1 MRSPGET
8 LALRNGKKDEA
19 MTKLLGLCGSLR
31 AESLNRKLLRESAR
45 IFAPDQ
51 FDEADLRLPLYDGD
65 LEDSAGIPPE
75 VQRLA
80 DQIKAADAVVIASP
94 EYNKAL
100 SGVLKNALDWV
111 SRTKGGPWRDKP
123 VAIVSAS
130 DGRAGGDRGQFSLRL
145 CLVPFRANVLPGPEV
160 MVAFASKEFDAGG
173 RLISESYIKA
183 LTELMTSLRS
193 LAQK

>member
-1 MRSPGET
+1 
-8 LALRNGKKDEA
+8 

-31 AESLNRKLLRESAR
+31 KDSLNRKLLRESAR
-45 IFAPDQ
+45 IFAPDT
-51 FDEADLRLPLYDGD
+51 FTEADLRLPLYDGD
-65 LEDSAGIPPE
+65 AEAADGIPPQ
-75 VQRLA
+75 VQTLA

-160 MVAFASKEFDAGG
+160 MVAFASKEFDDNG
-173 RLISESYIKA
+173 RLVSESYIKA

-193 LAQK
+193 LTQN